1 MCVLFLLQILDL
13 ICVVC
18 MMENSNNELAEILI
32 SKLRLAIETARHLI
46 NHRLDKCQ
54 RKYLL
59 QRFDK
64 CQRKMIEL
72 EINDTAV
79 AALQLKIF

>member
-54 RKYLL
+54 RKYY
-59 QRFDK
+59 RSE
-64 CQRKMIEL
+64 MIKFE
-72 EINDTAV
+72 
-79 AALQLKIF
+79 ALKTVNPVLSTMFSSLGA